1 MTDSEW
7 QVLLPKT
14 IDPVGPES
22 IASFCSFTG
31 LDEYEGRDELLE
43 EVDRFDAIILRTL
56 DVNRELI
63 TEAENLKV
71 VAKHGAGLDNVD
83 IAAASEHDVVVCN
96 TPGANNRAVAEHS
109 LTLLLAVRRQV
120 CEANRHVEDGRWER
134 HKFTSH
140 ELEGDT
146 LGLFGFGNIGR
157 KVAELASGFGLEVV
171 TYDPYVDEEG
181 LPADVRKVD
190 SKADLFRGTEIVS
203 VHTPLTDETER
214 AISDVEFEQMSDD
227 GILVNTARGGIVDE
241 DALVDALRNDELS
254 GAGLDVFADEPLS
267 PESRIATLEN
277 TICSPHIGGVT
288 VEALENMSERA
299 ARNVE
304 KVYDGTVPESTV
316 NAGDIAYG
324 TDEL

>member
-1 MTDSEW
+1 MTDSKW

-31 LDEYEGRDELLE
+31 LDEYEDRDKLLE
-43 EVDRFDAIILRTL
+43 EVGRFDAIILRTL

-63 TEAENLKV
+63 TEAENLKI

-96 TPGANNRAVAEHS
+96 TPGANNRAVAEHT
-109 LTLLLAVRRQV
+109 LTLLLSVRRQV
-120 CEANRHVEDGRWER
+120 CKANQHVEDGRWER
-134 HKFTSH
+134 HKFSSH
-140 ELEGDT
+140 ELTGDT

-157 KVAELASGFGLEVV
+157 KVAELASGFGLNIA

-181 LPADVRKVD
+181 VPADVHKVD
-190 SKADLFRGTEIVS
+190 SKVDLFQGTEIVS
-203 VHTPLTDETER
+203 VHTPLTDETEN
-214 AISDVEFEQMSDD
+214 AISDEEFEQMSDD

-241 DALVDALRNDELS
+241 DALLDALQKNEIT

-267 PESRIATLEN
+267 SENRIATLEN

-299 ARNVE
+299 SKNVE
-304 KVYDGTVPESTV
+304 KVYNGTIPESAV
-316 NAGDIAYG
+316 NTGDIA
-324 TDEL
+324 

>member
-22 IASFCSFTG
+22 IGSLCSFTS
-31 LDEYEGRDELLE
+31 LDEYEGRDELLD
-43 EVDRFDAIILRTL
+43 EVERFDAIILRTL
-56 DVNRELI
+56 DVDRELI
-63 TEAENLKV
+63 TEAKNLKV

-83 IAAASEHDVVVCN
+83 IAAASEHNVVVCN

-120 CEANRHVEDGRWER
+120 CKANQHIENGLWER
-134 HKFTSH
+134 NKFTSH
-140 ELEGDT
+140 ELNGDT

-157 KVAELASGFGLEVV
+157 KVADLSSGFGLNVV
-171 TYDPYVDEEG
+171 TYDPYVDEEE
-181 LPADVRKVD
+181 LPEDVRKVD
-190 SKADLFRGTEIVS
+190 TKADLFRDTEIVS
-203 VHTPLTDETER
+203 VHTPLTKETEN
-214 AISDVEFEQMSDD
+214 AISEVEFEQMSDE

-241 DALVDALRNDELS
+241 DALVDALRNDEIS
-254 GAGLDVFADEPLS
+254 GAGLDVFAEEPVS
-267 PESRIATLEN
+267 SESQIATLEN

-304 KVYDGTVPESTV
+304 KVYNGTVPESTV
-316 NAGDIAYG
+316 NAEDIA
-324 TDEL
+324 